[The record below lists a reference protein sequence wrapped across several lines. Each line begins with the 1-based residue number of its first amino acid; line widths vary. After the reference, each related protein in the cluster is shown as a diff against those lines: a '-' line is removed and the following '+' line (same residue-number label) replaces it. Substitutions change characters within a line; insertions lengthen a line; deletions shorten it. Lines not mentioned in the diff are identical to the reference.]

1 MALRPDF
8 DRAHPRIDTQMLSDM
23 WIFRA
28 VAGSESITG
37 AAEQLNVTQSAVS
50 QRVSRLEAR
59 LDTQLFV
66 RDRNGMVLTEP
77 GAVLAH
83 ALNQSAMLL
92 GDALDEI
99 RRPETRSIVV
109 SCAPTVAN
117 EWLVP
122 KLEEFYRLHPGI
134 DVFVRAEM
142 LAATGKRMQAEGV
155 DLVISYQQ
163 APLADLQELAAFQEL
178 TFPVCSRSYRDGL
191 DAMADGV
198 PGPVLLHD
206 DMPWGVNGGPPTE
219 WDAWRLGSGLQWPPR
234 EGGSRH
240 FNLAHLAYHAAVF
253 NQGVALG
260 RAVVVHRLLDRG
272 ELVPALAAPPVPE
285 GFYRMATA
293 QSGEVRPWLRL
304 FVHWLRDAMAETQQG
319 SLALVAKHQADRK
332 TQRRGLPQAPAPGL

>member
-1 MALRPDF
+1 MALRPDS
-8 DRAHPRIDTQMLSDM
+8 DRAPPRIDTQMLSDM

-66 RDRNGMVLTEP
+66 RERNGMALTEQ

-83 ALNQSAMLL
+83 ALNQAAFLL

-109 SCAPTVAN
+109 SCAPTVAT

-122 KLEEFYRLHPGI
+122 KLEEFYQLHPGI

-142 LAATGKRMQAEGV
+142 LAATSKRMQAEGV

-163 APLADLQELAAFQEL
+163 APLPDLQELAAVQEL
-178 TFPVCSRSYRDGL
+178 TFPVCSRSYREGL
-191 DAMADGV
+191 DALADRG

-206 DMPWGVNGGPPTE
+206 DMPWGVNGGLPTE
-219 WDAWRLGSGLQWPPR
+219 WDAWRLSSGLRWPPR
-234 EGGSRH
+234 EGGARH

-260 RAVVVHRLLDRG
+260 RAAVVHRLLGRG
-272 ELVPALAAPPVPE
+272 ELVPALSAPPIPE

-293 QSGEVRPWLRL
+293 QSGEVRPWMRL
-304 FVHWLRDAMAETQQG
+304 FATWWRDAMVQTQQG
-319 SLALVAKHQADRK
+319 TLALVAKYQADWEA
-332 TQRRGLPQAPAPGL
+332 QRRAQPEAPP